1 MLLNIGQGITPVLKK
16 RSNYRLDFLS
26 SLPNEVTYARND
38 NVATY
43 RDSNGDLKLAA
54 ADEPRI
60 DHDENGNALGLL
72 VEGSRVNELTSYNAN
87 PTDTAGW
94 TRGGDANGIFS
105 VVDAPASLFS
115 AGLGN
120 LCPSGK
126 VFKLDNS
133 AGATSFY
140 VESSVTVGD
149 LDVRS
154 CSAYFYIDEGGT
166 VSGTFGLAYDV
177 EQDLSIY
184 LKKNYA
190 WQKLLVENV
199 TPPVTNRCLRIK
211 AYPGQ
216 VIYFILPQLEKGTF
230 CSSPIVVSGAAA
242 IRKLDDVFI
251 AGLQSK
257 SWWNED
263 QGYIAI
269 RFSIPNFSPAS
280 VYTIAAHNT
289 SAESIGVR
297 LDGTDRSVRG
307 WVRSQSS
314 TRHAS
319 ATGDPMMENTAHVM
333 GVTWK
338 SEEAT
343 TFSGLATY
351 TRTWVGQSNPNGLNE
366 LRIGQRNSG
375 SDPIYGHVKDVVI
388 GKKHLDTLAKIG
400 RVSVPVNDV
409 FLIAGGQSNINGHF
423 SVPDEASRNALI
435 FEATR
440 QSPNMQAIWIS
451 GSTGGSAVIRQNTTD
466 PDKWWLDPLNN
477 YAHGQAFDTF
487 LATTANAGAKAD
499 IIVWAQGEQD
509 SHSIGSSASERTAYK
524 SALLRV
530 FEDMRAVLGSVDIY
544 IQFLG
549 TRNGF
554 TSTGGMQAV
563 REVQKELIVENSWI
577 YFGAEA
583 YDVDLDVDEIHYT
596 DQAYIDLATRIG
608 RKIAKDRGA
617 NIIGAIGSSIASA
630 IRTGTSITVNITH
643 DGGTGLNLTS
653 GIEGFHFFDDGVEI
667 SITSATSDGIDTVT
681 LQLAST
687 PTGTETLYY
696 IYDDEYPLDKTKI
709 LRDNAEIPMP
719 LQTSVLTL

>member
-1 MLLNIGQGITPVLKK
+1 MLLNIGQGITPAPKK
-16 RSNYRLDFLS
+16 QTCHRLNFLAS
-26 SLPNEVTYARND
+26 FPNEVTYARND

-43 RDSNGDLKLAA
+43 RDSNGDLKLAVA
-54 ADEPRI
+54 NEPRI
-60 DHDENGNALGLL
+60 DHDENGMALGLL

-87 PTDTAGW
+87 PMDTTGW
-94 TRGGDANGIFS
+94 TSGGDANGIFS
-105 VVDAPASLFS
+105 VVDAPVPLSS
-115 AGLGN
+115 VGLGN
-120 LCPSGK
+120 LCSSGK
-126 VFKLDNS
+126 VFKIDNS
-133 AGATSFY
+133 TGATSFY
-140 VESSVTVGD
+140 AELSVTVGD

-154 CSAYFYIDEGGT
+154 CFTYFYIEGG
-166 VSGTFGLAYDV
+166 SSSYNGTFGLGYDV
-177 EQDLSIY
+177 EQGTVLNKQPGWGKI
-184 LKKNYA
+184 
-190 WQKLLVENV
+190 LVENV
-199 TPPVTNRCLRIK
+199 MPAATNRRFRIK
-211 AYPGQ
+211 AYAGQ
-216 VIYFILPQLEKGTF
+216 VIYFILPQLEKGIF

-242 IRKLDDVFI
+242 TRKREDIYI
-251 AGLQSK
+251 AGLQNK
-257 SWWNED
+257 SWWNEA
-263 QGYIAI
+263 QGFMTI
-269 RFSIPNFSPAS
+269 RFNLPNFSPAS
-280 VYTIAAHNT
+280 VYPIAAHNS

-307 WVRSQSS
+307 WVRSQSA

-343 TFSGLATY
+343 TFSGMATY
-351 TRTWVGQSNPNGLNE
+351 TRTWPGQSNPNGLNE
-366 LRIGQRNSG
+366 LRIGQRNNG
-375 SDPIYGHVKDVVI
+375 LDPIYGHVKDVVI
-388 GKKHLDTLAKIG
+388 GKTHLDTLAKIG
-400 RVSVPVNDV
+400 RVSVPANDI
-409 FLIAGGQSNINGHF
+409 FLIAGGQSNINKHF
-423 SVPDEASRNALI
+423 SVPDEAARNALI

-440 QSPNMQAIWIS
+440 QTPNIQAVWIN

-487 LATTANAGAKAD
+487 LSITANAGTKAD

-509 SHSIGSSASERTAYK
+509 AHSIGSSAAERAAYK
-524 SALLRV
+524 TALLRV
-530 FEDMRAVLGSVDIY
+530 FEDMRAVLGAVDVY

-554 TSTGGMQAV
+554 TNTGGMQAV
-563 REVQKELIVENSWI
+563 REVQKELVAENSWI

-617 NIIGAIGSSIASA
+617 NIAGVIGPSIASA
-630 IRTGTSITVNITH
+630 NRTGTSITVSIAH

-653 GIEGFHFFDDGVEI
+653 GIEGFHFFDNGVEI
-667 SITSATSDGIDTVT
+667 PITSATSDGNATVT
-681 LQLAST
+681 LQLGST

-709 LRDNAEIPMP
+709 LRDDAELPMP
-719 LQTSVLTL
+719 LQANVLTL

>member
-1 MLLNIGQGITPVLKK
+1 MLLNIGQGITPASKK
-16 RSNYRLDFLS
+16 QACHRLGFLS
-26 SLPNEVTYARND
+26 SFPNEVTYARND

-60 DHDENGNALGLL
+60 EHDENGNALGLL
-72 VEGSRVNELTSYNAN
+72 VEGSRVNELTAYNAN
-87 PTDTAGW
+87 PTDTTGW
-94 TRGGDANGIFS
+94 IAAGDANGVFS
-105 VVDAPASLFS
+105 IVDTPVPLSS
-115 AGLGN
+115 VGLGN
-120 LCPSGK
+120 LCSSGK

-133 AGATSFY
+133 ASVTSFY
-140 VESSVTVGD
+140 VESSIILGD

-154 CSAYFYIDEGGT
+154 CFAYLYIEGSAT
-166 VSGTFGLAYDV
+166 NNGTFGIGYDV
-177 EQDLSIY
+177 DQGVRLNNSG
-184 LKKNYA
+184 A
-190 WQKLLVENV
+190 WEKIIVKNV
-199 TPPVTNRCLRIK
+199 TPAAINRRLRIK

-230 CSSPIVVSGAAA
+230 CSSPIVVSGAVA
-242 IRKLDDVFI
+242 IRKKDDVYI

-257 SWWNED
+257 PWWNEA
-263 QGYIAI
+263 QGYMTI

-307 WVRSQSS
+307 WVRSQSL

-343 TFSGLATY
+343 IFSGLATY
-351 TRTWVGQSNPNGLNE
+351 TRTWAGQSNPAGLNE
-366 LRIGQRNSG
+366 LRIGQRNGG

-388 GKKHLDTLAKIG
+388 GKTHLDTLAKIG
-400 RVSVPVNDV
+400 RVSVPASDI
-409 FLIAGGQSNINGHF
+409 FLIAGGQSNINKHF
-423 SVPDEASRNALI
+423 SVPDEAARNALI

-440 QSPNMQAIWIS
+440 QTPHTQAVWIN

-466 PDKWWLDPLNN
+466 PDKWWVDPLNN
-477 YAHGQAFDTF
+477 YAYGQAFDTF
-487 LATTANAGAKAD
+487 LTTAADAGAKAD
-499 IIVWAQGEQD
+499 IVVWAQGEQD
-509 SHSIGSSASERTAYK
+509 AHSIGSSAAERAAYK
-524 SALLRV
+524 TALLRV
-530 FEDMRAVLGSVDIY
+530 FEDMRTVLGLVDIY

-563 REVQKELIVENSWI
+563 REVQKELIAENSWI

-583 YDVDLDVDEIHYT
+583 YDVALDVDELHYT

-608 RKIAKDRGA
+608 HKIAKDRGA
-617 NIIGAIGSSIASA
+617 NITGVVGPSIASA
-630 IRTGTSITVNITH
+630 IRTGTSIMVNITH
-643 DGGTGLNLTS
+643 DGGSGLNLTS

-667 SITSATSDGIDTVT
+667 PITSATSDGSATVT
-681 LQLAST
+681 LQLTST
-687 PTGTETLYY
+687 PIGTETLYY
-696 IYDDEYPLDKTKI
+696 IYDDEYPLDKAKI
-709 LRDNAEIPMP
+709 LRDDAALPMP
-719 LQTSVLTL
+719 LQASFLTL